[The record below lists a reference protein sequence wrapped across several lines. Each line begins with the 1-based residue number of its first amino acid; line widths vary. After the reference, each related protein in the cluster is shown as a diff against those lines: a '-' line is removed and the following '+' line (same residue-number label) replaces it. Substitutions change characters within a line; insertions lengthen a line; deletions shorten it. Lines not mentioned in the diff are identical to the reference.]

1 MRLINVFFHTLK
13 VLSCEWKILLWRI
26 KRLFKNTET
35 VSTKQGV
42 FTVSLKGDDPI
53 SRSLY
58 LFHEYE
64 LYLMTSAMTFLRKI
78 NKIPAKGQGAVI
90 DIGANNGV
98 ISIGMLHNNEVEKA
112 IAIEPEP
119 KNFAMLQHNVKQN
132 KFSDKIVCLPFAASN
147 TRGILDFELS
157 NDNSGDHRIWHEIK
171 NIDPEFRKTNC
182 DVIQVNSD
190 RIDSLIKKIPEQ
202 FKGDI
207 ALMWIDV
214 QGHEGYVFQG
224 AKDLLSEGIPVVS
237 EIWPYGIKRAG
248 MSEDDYID
256 IVSAIWSDY
265 WVMRRGKFIR
275 YPIDTLNIFFK
286 ELGYDGYFENII
298 FTK

>member
-1 MRLINVFFHTLK
+1 MRLIDIFSHTLK
-13 VLSCEWKILLWRI
+13 VLNCEWRIFLWRI
-26 KRLFKNTET
+26 KRLFKNSET
-35 VSTKQGV
+35 ISTKQGV
-42 FTVSLKGDDPI
+42 FTIPLKGNDPI

-64 LYLMTSAMTFLRKI
+64 LYLMTSTMAFLRET
-78 NKIPAKGQGAVI
+78 NKIPAKGQGTVI

-98 ISIGMLHNNEVEKA
+98 ISIGMLHNAEVKKA

-132 KFSDKIVCLPFAASN
+132 KISNKIICLPFAASN
-147 TRGILDFELS
+147 SKGILDFELS
-157 NDNSGDHRIWHEIK
+157 GDNFGDHRICPEIN
-171 NIDPEFRKTNC
+171 NIDLEFRKTNC
-182 DVIQVNSD
+182 DVIQVKSD
-190 RIDSLIKKIPEQ
+190 KVDNLIKQLPEQ
-202 FKGDI
+202 FKKDI
-207 ALMWIDV
+207 AFMWIDV

-224 AKDLLSEGIPVVS
+224 AKELLSGGIPVVS
-237 EIWPYGIKRAG
+237 EIWPYGIKRAR

-256 IVSAIWSDY
+256 IVSSLWSGY

-275 YPIDTLNIFFK
+275 YPIETLNIFFK

-298 FTK
+298 FTQ

>member
-1 MRLINVFFHTLK
+1 MGLMYFFAQTLK
-13 VLSCEWKILLWRI
+13 IINCELKILLWRI
-26 KRLFKNTET
+26 KRIFKETET

-58 LFHEYE
+58 LFREYE
-64 LYLMTSAMTFLRKI
+64 LYLMTSAMTFLRGI
-78 NKIPAKGQGAVI
+78 NKMSVKGQGTVI

-98 ISIGMLHNNEVEKA
+98 ISIGMLHNSEVEKA

-119 KNFAMLQHNVKQN
+119 RNFAMLQHNIKQN
-132 KFSDKIVCLPFAASN
+132 KMSDKIICIPCAASN
-147 TRGILDFELS
+147 SKGILNFELS
-157 NDNSGDHRIWHEIK
+157 SDNFGDHRVCPEIN
-171 NIDPEFRKTNC
+171 NIDLEFKKTGCNIIK
-182 DVIQVNSD
+182 VKSD
-190 RIDSLIKKIPEQ
+190 KVDNLIKKIPEQ
-202 FKGDI
+202 FKKDI

-224 AKDLLSEGIPVVS
+224 ARDLLSGNIPVVS
-237 EIWPYGIKRAG
+237 ELWPYGIKRAG

-256 IVSAIWSDY
+256 IVSSLWSCY

-275 YPIDTLNIFFK
+275 YPIDTLNIFFE
-286 ELGYDGYFENII
+286 ELGYDGYFENVI